1 MNVLAKQAVIL
12 SRVSSAEQEDGKSLD
27 AQVFNARKY
36 CERLHLEELKVFRI
50 VESSTKGTR
59 KQFQEMLNY
68 VKAQKGTTAIVS
80 DTVDR
85 FQRSFKET
93 LELNPLLD
101 NGQVELHFVANGLVL
116 NQNSPASDRT
126 MWNMCVLMAESYVL
140 QLKDN
145 TKRGL
150 KQKIREGEYPSKA
163 PVGYKNVIINGKKT
177 IVEDPN
183 EAPTVRKMFELY
195 STGNYSIKTI
205 SDMFK
210 AQGIKSE
217 RGTYHSI
224 STLSK
229 AIQNPFYYGV
239 MRVKG
244 VEYPHIHG
252 ALISKELFDMCQDV
266 RLGYQKKHH
275 NYGCKEFVF
284 RGNITCADCGTLI
297 SPYTTVK
304 QTKNGP
310 KKHNYLMCS
319 HFRAKKEGFT
329 CTTEQIP
336 EQKALEQV
344 QAALQKITIAPEVLE
359 AILEDLRTSTQ
370 ADVALQQKSEA
381 SAKQRISQINTQRD
395 SLFAMH
401 AAGNITVEYL
411 NGKLKELKDEEK
423 KLKALAQNKAQQTQE
438 AAYNVERLLKLVNKL
453 PELFA
458 KSSKVEEKRAIIN
471 LVLSNLRLKG
481 KNLEIFYKKPFSLLA
496 EGSKCF
502 VWGG

>member
-1 MNVLAKQAVIL
+1 MKILAKQAVIL

-27 AQVFNARKY
+27 AQVFNAKKY

-59 KQFQEMLNY
+59 KLFQEMLNY
-68 VKAQKGTTAIVS
+68 VKAQKGTTAIIS

-126 MWNMCVLMAESYVL
+126 MWNMCVLMAENYVL

-163 PVGYKNVIINGKKT
+163 PVGYKNVTINGKKT
-177 IVEDPN
+177 IVEDP
-183 EAPTVRKMFELY
+183 EKAPFIRKMFELY
-195 STGNYSIKTI
+195 STGNYSLRNIADI
-205 SDMFK
+205 FQE
-210 AQGIKSE
+210 QGLRSE
-217 RGTYHSI
+217 RETYYS
-224 STLSK
+224 LNALCK
-229 AIQNPFYYGV
+229 AIQNPFYYGI
-239 MRVKG
+239 MQVKG
-244 VEYPHIHG
+244 KEYPHVHG

-266 RLGYQKKHH
+266 RLGYKKKHH

-297 SPYTTVK
+297 SPYTKVK
-304 QTKNGP
+304 KTKTGP
-310 KKHNYLMCS
+310 RKHTYLMCS

-329 CTTEQIP
+329 CTAEQIT

-344 QAALQKITIAPEVLE
+344 EAALQKITIAPEVLE
-359 AILEDLRTSTQ
+359 VILEDLKNSTQ
-370 ADVALQQKSEA
+370 ADVVLQQKNEA
-381 SAKQRISQINTQRD
+381 SAKQRLSQINTQRD

-401 AAGNITVEYL
+401 SAGHITDDYL
-411 NGKLKELKDEEK
+411 SSKLKELKTEEEK
-423 KLKALAQNKAQQTQE
+423 LKVLAENKSRQTQE
-438 AAYNVERLLKLVNKL
+438 SAYNVERLLKLVNKL

-458 KSSKVEEKRAIIN
+458 KSSKVEQKRAIIN

-481 KNLEIFYKKPFSLLA
+481 KNLEIFYKKPFGLLS
-496 EGSKCF
+496 EGLSCT